1 MITVSKMDF
10 EGRRWTEVNPQ
21 AEPLLN
27 PQTGEVVSEPYE
39 KNPDVKLE
47 FGVLDGKVVIRRIET
62 PNFYPQEQTSEMAD
76 YGRKNIGNCSICDK
90 HKHFLSDLKKSL
102 PLKVERSFD
111 TWVVDIRPD
120 EDIRVRK
127 ILTNKDDEKDVAVG
141 VGLDKDKQ
149 VVAKKVAFPIEKYS
163 KEDALKLADDYRREA
178 IEHVEKLKQG
188 VKDRAR
194 PRPMPSRQ
202 QVEVKRAEP
211 KPSTARVN
219 VGIFPNFAEWRRERK
234 KIMD

>member
-1 MITVSKMDF
+1 MSKIDF
-10 EGRRWTEVNPQ
+10 EGKRWTDVNPQ
-21 AEPLLN
+21 AEPLIN
-27 PQTGEVVSEPYE
+27 PQNGEVVTEPYE

-62 PNFYPQEQTSEMAD
+62 PNFYPQEQTTEMAD
-76 YGRKNIGNCSICDK
+76 YGKKNIGNCPICEK
-90 HKHFLSDLKKSL
+90 HKHFLSDLKKNL

-120 EDIRVRK
+120 EDIKVRK
-127 ILTNKDDEKDVAVG
+127 ILTNKDDIKDVAVG

-149 VVAKKVAFPIEKYS
+149 IVAKKVAFPIEKYS
-163 KEDALKLADDYRREA
+163 KDEALKLADDYRRGA
-178 IEHVEKLKQG
+178 LDHIERLKEG

-194 PRPMPSRQ
+194 PRPPPVRQ
-202 QVEVKRAEP
+202 QYVVKRP
-211 KPSTARVN
+211 DPRPSQARVN

-234 KIMD
+234 KLMD